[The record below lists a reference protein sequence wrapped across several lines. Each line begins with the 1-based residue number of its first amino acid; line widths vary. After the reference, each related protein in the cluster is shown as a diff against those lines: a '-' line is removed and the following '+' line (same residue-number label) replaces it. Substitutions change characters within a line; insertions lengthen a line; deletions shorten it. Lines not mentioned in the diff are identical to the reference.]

1 MFRPKSNQLVS
12 FNKLDLFGES
22 DNDRSGSG
30 LSGQSVGSAGDVGF
44 GNFVPTGIKSLGDVV
59 PLVVFVPRGVESK
72 CGRLIGS
79 FWRQKIDLPLCL
91 S

>member
-1 MFRPKSNQLVS
+1 ML
-12 FNKLDLFGES
+12 FNES
-22 DNDRSGSG
+22 DFFDKSDNAGSGSG
-30 LSGQSVGSAGDVGF
+30 SPGKSIGSAGDVGF
-44 GNFVPTGIKSLGDVV
+44 GDFVPTGIKSLGDVV
-59 PLVVFVPRGVESK
+59 LLVVFVPRGVESK